1 MTNNLSNYQKDVF
14 IDIYKTALG
23 AMLSSQQTPGSIVIN
38 DVIEESTKIAM
49 LTLDLLTDENGMRK
63 PSDIIQDLQNR
74 RRDTLIEFPKIEELK
89 EY

>member
-23 AMLSSQQTPGSIVIN
+23 AMLSSQQTLDSIIIN

-49 LTLDLLTDENGMRK
+49 LTMDLLTDENGMRK

>member
-23 AMLSSQQTPGSIVIN
+23 AMLSCQQTLDSIIIN

-49 LTLDLLTDENGMRK
+49 LTVDLLTDENGMRT

-74 RRDTLIEFPKIEELK
+74 RRDTLIEFPKIEE
-89 EY
+89 